1 MEAPAARASATWAPA
16 AHPPA
21 TLRPMSGDPARP
33 PFISYAAYLA
43 LEEQSPTKH
52 EWLDGVVRDLNA
64 LTSLGSPPNHA
75 GLAAAVTLLL
85 GLQLR
90 GKPCRVFSSDLKVRI
105 LATGLA
111 TYPDLTVVCSKLET
125 DPQDANA
132 VTNPTLLVEVLS
144 DSSEAYDRGEKF
156 AHYRR
161 LPSLREYVL
170 VSHLTPG
177 IEVWRRNESD
187 RWELAQEACAGERA
201 ELASVACALPVDE
214 VYADPLTQQA

>member
-1 MEAPAARASATWAPA
+1 
-16 AHPPA
+16 
-21 TLRPMSGDPARP
+21 MSGDLARP
-33 PFISYAAYLA
+33 PFISYAEYLA

-52 EWLDGVVRDLNA
+52 EWLDGVIRDLNA
-64 LTSLGSPPNHA
+64 PASSGSTTPNHA

-125 DPQDANA
+125 DPEDANA

-170 VSHLTPG
+170 VSHLASR

-187 RWELAQEACAGERA
+187 RWELAQEACAGEQA

-214 VYADPLTQQA
+214 VYADPLAQQA